1 MPRGRPKNRGDARG
15 ERRVVDEMKNGLIWF
30 ERAEQIAVERAIAEF
45 RSGRPVIVTGTHG
58 AIVALPVDGLT
69 ADRLASFRRLC
80 APARPLLVI
89 TAPRARAIGIEAAGP
104 VGLALGDDDGANAIL
119 ALVAEPLVER
129 TPAVIAAP
137 LAAAAAIALAK
148 LARYLPA
155 LLVAEGAMVAA
166 AASEP
171 RLVAVSAEAIVGFQ
185 EQAVA
190 SLAVAAEAIVPLD
203 GGAPARFVIFRDAI
217 GGTSVAAIV
226 GAPDL
231 TRPVPVRLLSACLTG
246 DAFGSRRCDCGDQ
259 LRLALRRLDREG
271 GIILYLDQ
279 EGRGLGL
286 ANKMRAYQLQDAGL
300 DTLDANTTLG
310 FDDDERD
317 YGVAARMLQ
326 ILGCTEVLLMTNN
339 PAKLDGL
346 SRAGIEVSGRIG
358 LQVPSNPDNRRYLAA
373 KAARAGHQLDP
384 VAAAAADGEPIGG
397 ETA

>member
-1 MPRGRPKNRGDARG
+1 
-15 ERRVVDEMKNGLIWF
+15 MKDRLIWF

-58 AIVALPVDGLT
+58 AIVAMPVDGLT
-69 ADRLASFRRLC
+69 PDRLASFRRLC
-80 APARPLLVI
+80 APARPQLVI
-89 TAPRARAIGIEAAGP
+89 TATRARAIGIEAAGP
-104 VGLALGDDDGANAIL
+104 VGLALGDDDANAIL

-129 TPAVIAAP
+129 TPAIVAAP
-137 LAAAAAIALAK
+137 PAVAAAIALAK

-166 AASEP
+166 AAPEP
-171 RLVAVSAEAIVGFQ
+171 RLVAVSAEAIVGFR

-190 SLAVAAEAIVPLD
+190 SLAVAAEANVPLD
-203 GGAPARFVIFRDAI
+203 GGMPARFVIFRDAI

-231 TRPVPVRLLSACLTG
+231 TRPVPVRLHSACLTG

-326 ILGCTEVLLMTNN
+326 ILGCTEVLLLTNN

>member
-1 MPRGRPKNRGDARG
+1 
-15 ERRVVDEMKNGLIWF
+15 VDEMKNGLIWF

-190 SLAVAAEAIVPLD
+190 SLAVAAEANVPLD
-203 GGAPARFVIFRDAI
+203 GGMPARFVIFRDAI

-231 TRPVPVRLLSACLTG
+231 TRPVPVRLHSACLTG

>member
-1 MPRGRPKNRGDARG
+1 
-15 ERRVVDEMKNGLIWF
+15 VDEMKNGLIWF
-30 ERAEQIAVERAIAEF
+30 ERAEQIGVERAIAEF

-203 GGAPARFVIFRDAI
+203 GGVPARFVIFRDAI

-231 TRPVPVRLLSACLTG
+231 TRPVPVRLHSACLTG

>member
-1 MPRGRPKNRGDARG
+1 VGETNNR
-15 ERRVVDEMKNGLIWF
+15 LIWF
-30 ERAEQIAVERAIAEF
+30 ERAEQIAAERAIAEF

-58 AIVALPVDGLT
+58 AIVALPVDGL
-69 ADRLASFRRLC
+69 AEDRLASFRMLC
-80 APARPLLVI
+80 APGEPRLVI

-104 VGLALGDDDGANAIL
+104 VALAIGEKDGAAAIL
-119 ALVAEPLVER
+119 ALVAEPRVER
-129 TPAVIAAP
+129 RPAVVAAP
-137 LAAAAAIALAK
+137 PTATAAIALAK

-155 LLVAEGAMVAA
+155 LLVADGAAVAA

-171 RLVAVSAEAIVGFQ
+171 PLVGVSADAIAQFRQ
-185 EQAVA
+185 QAVA
-190 SLAVAAEAIVPLD
+190 SLVVAAEANVPLA
-203 GGAPARFVIFRDAI
+203 GGLPARFVIFRDAL

-226 GAPDL
+226 GAPDFS
-231 TRPVPVRLLSACLTG
+231 RPVPVRLHSACLTG

-259 LRLALRRLDREG
+259 LRLALRRLDHEG
-271 GIILYLDQ
+271 GIILYLEQ

-300 DTLDANTTLG
+300 DTLDANTALG

-326 ILGCTEVLLMTNN
+326 MLGCREVLLLTNN

-346 SRAGIEVSGRIG
+346 SRAGVEVSGRIG

-373 KAARAGHQLDP
+373 NAARAGHQLDP
-384 VAAAAADGEPIGG
+384 VVAVAADGEPIGG

>member
-1 MPRGRPKNRGDARG
+1 VGETNNR
-15 ERRVVDEMKNGLIWF
+15 LIWF
-30 ERAEQIAVERAIAEF
+30 ERAEQIAAERAVAEF

-58 AIVALPVDGLT
+58 AIVALPVDGLSEN
-69 ADRLASFRRLC
+69 RLASFRRLC
-80 APARPLLVI
+80 APLPPQLVI

-104 VGLALGDDDGANAIL
+104 VGLAIGQDDSADAIL
-119 ALVAEPLVER
+119 ALVAEPCVER
-129 TPAVIAAP
+129 TPAILAAP
-137 LAAAAAIALAK
+137 PAAAAAIGLAK

-155 LLVAEGAMVAA
+155 LLVADGTAVAA

-171 RLVAVSAEAIVGFQ
+171 PLVAVSADAIALFRQ
-185 EQAVA
+185 QAID
-190 SLAVAAEAIVPLD
+190 SLAIAAEANVPLD
-203 GGAPARFVIFRDAI
+203 SGLPAHFVIFRDAI
-217 GGTSVAAIV
+217 GGTSVATIV
-226 GAPDL
+226 GAPDFS
-231 TRPVPVRLLSACLTG
+231 RPVPVRLHSACLTG

-300 DTLDANTTLG
+300 DTLDANTALG

-326 ILGCTEVLLMTNN
+326 MLGCKEVLLLTNN

-384 VAAAAADGEPIGG
+384 VVAVATDGEPITG